1 MLSGG
6 QQQRVSVA
14 RSMVNDPKILLA
26 DEPTGN
32 LDSVSTQ
39 QVMDKIDEINTFDR
53 RTIIMVSHNAA
64 HLSYAHRVYYLKDGF
79 VVREVVNPQRKQI
92 KPVREGE
99 TIVTELEQL
108 ARLFPYDSVDTLRVK
123 SMVNFLTQQY
133 TYDQL
138 VRLEH
143 AVELFIKGKIDR
155 DTFIRALI
163 LKTEQG
169 GVEMLESEAK
179 KMAATAEKLIHQADD
194 IRRFRAKKD
203 NDDIFFSQHKLAER
217 LRDHL
222 LQANHIKLNKEQNE
236 NLVEMIAD
244 RVTGVVEEDQFNERL
259 LKGLKSGGLS
269 LDVKE
274 ADDLTRYFE
283 KIIAQGVDVSYKS

>member
-1 MLSGG
+1 
-6 QQQRVSVA
+6 
-14 RSMVNDPKILLA
+14 
-26 DEPTGN
+26 
-32 LDSVSTQ
+32 
-39 QVMDKIDEINTFDR
+39 
-53 RTIIMVSHNAA
+53 
-64 HLSYAHRVYYLKDGF
+64 
-79 VVREVVNPQRKQI
+79 
-92 KPVREGE
+92 
-99 TIVTELEQL
+99 
-108 ARLFPYDSVDTLRVK
+108 
-123 SMVNFLTQQY
+123 MVNFLTQQY